1 VQVPSKAD
9 GVPVA
14 ERPDLYASAEQELFS
29 LIALTARA
37 KRELATG
44 LDSRL
49 TPGHLPVL
57 GMILR
62 SQRITQS
69 EICERLLVD
78 KASLSRMI
86 TKLEQ
91 LELVKREVDPED
103 RRVSHLL
110 PTDLAGER
118 WHETFQGWRT
128 DLRSRMTDWDDED
141 LSKLIDLLG
150 RLNLEIQSL

>member
-1 VQVPSKAD
+1 MQVSSKAED
-9 GVPVA
+9 APTA

-37 KRELATG
+37 KRELATR

-49 TPGHLPVL
+49 TPGYLPVL

-69 EICERLLVD
+69 EICEHLLVD

-91 LELVKREVDPED
+91 LALVKREVDPED
-103 RRVSHLL
+103 RRVFHLL
-110 PTDLAGER
+110 PTELAVER
-118 WHETFQGWRT
+118 WHECFQGWRT
-128 DLRSRMTDWDDED
+128 ELRSRMTNWDNED
-141 LSKLIDLLG
+141 LSALIDLLS
-150 RLNLEIQSL
+150 RLNLEIKSL

>member
-1 VQVPSKAD
+1 MQVPSKTDDA
-9 GVPVA
+9 PAA

-29 LIALTARA
+29 LIALTVRA
-37 KRELATG
+37 KRELATR

-78 KASLSRMI
+78 KASLSRMV

-110 PTDLAGER
+110 PTDRAEER

-128 DLRSRMTDWDDED
+128 DLRSRITDWDDED
-141 LSKLIDLLG
+141 LSKLVDLMS